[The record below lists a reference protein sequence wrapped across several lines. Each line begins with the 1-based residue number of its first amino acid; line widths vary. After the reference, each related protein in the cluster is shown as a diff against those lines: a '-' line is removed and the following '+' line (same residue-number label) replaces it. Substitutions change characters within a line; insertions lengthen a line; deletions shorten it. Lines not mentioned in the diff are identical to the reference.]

1 MTFGIIR
8 KWRHS
13 FALAYIAFFLIGAIL
28 ASQQAN
34 PYFPKNHIKMLAEH
48 YNNLKRD
55 EPGIRVEGV
64 LANAPERFSEK
75 TRLSIDANK
84 IFINP
89 PLIPP
94 FLKGDTGGF
103 IPATGKILIT
113 VESPSVRVKYGDRLR
128 FISKPH
134 IPQNFGNPGEY
145 DYAGNLARQD
155 IYVIGYIE
163 NERWIAVIGG
173 EEKHGLRT
181 SIEEIRDKIRDF

>member
-64 LANAPERFSEK
+64 LANAPERFSDK
-75 TRLSIDANK
+75 TRLYIDAKK

-113 VESPSVRVKYGDRLR
+113 VESPSVNPVRSSQYQKPFTHSKGLFLAEGASNGVKFKYGDRLR
-128 FISKPH
+128 FILKP
-134 IPQNFGNPGEY
+134 
-145 DYAGNLARQD
+145 R
-155 IYVIGYIE
+155 
-163 NERWIAVIGG
+163 
-173 EEKHGLRT
+173 
-181 SIEEIRDKIRDF
+181 